1 MAWRFDDESKTSGYG
16 VYNDDALRELDECG
30 MGPMPTQEPES
41 RLNVS
46 TNISSDGKKDVTVNA
61 SGEEAEKLMQLL
73 KLAGIGNKQPE
84 MARPEEMEEEFANEP
99 NEKYA
104 STDAIIR
111 QGNDLNRPKAQYA
124 DKPKAGDNPMA
135 TESMLK
141 LEGRLAAEY
150 ELLKKGK

>member
-1 MAWRFDDESKTSGYG
+1 
-16 VYNDDALRELDECG
+16 
-30 MGPMPTQEPES
+30 
-41 RLNVS
+41 
-46 TNISSDGKKDVTVNA
+46 
-61 SGEEAEKLMQLL
+61 
-73 KLAGIGNKQPE
+73 

-99 NEKYA
+99 DEKYA
-104 STDAIIR
+104 STDVIIR